1 MAASATD
8 IPVARARE
16 VSRHSEVLL
25 GRLPIE
31 LPCALAASNLADFNP
46 AFAAQVFTQAFQA
59 RLATPI
65 EIELCQLGGDTILHG
80 GGHFLVTSGG
90 AELEE
95 QIPPSL
101 VHEPDR
107 RREIIQTSRPAF
119 EVDAA
124 CVIVARFGE
133 GTWGH
138 WLGELLPRAALAE
151 YFRPG
156 FFGFVVPG
164 WTSRRDGAG
173 SLGDA
178 VLDSL
183 AAFGIAEDRLVRVD
197 PGDDLLLRNAWMI
210 GPIWSDHIPNPAC
223 LDILRAIPPRVDPVL
238 LPRKL
243 AVRRAAMKRRL
254 TNEAEV
260 FEVLASHGYTG
271 VEIGT
276 LPFTEQLAMFRE
288 ATHVFATLGSDLTGL
303 MFSPDHVRVLAAA
316 PEDWCDRFFYG
327 LCQLRRGRYREIRG
341 PAESLSE
348 ASLADSSFSVD
359 PGQLDELLQT
369 IT

>member
-1 MAASATD
+1 MAVSATD
-8 IPVARARE
+8 MPVVRARE
-16 VSRHSEVLL
+16 ACLRLEVLL

-31 LPCALAASNLADFNP
+31 LPCSLAASNLGEFNP
-46 AFAAQVFTQAFQA
+46 AFARQVFEEAFHA
-59 RLATPI
+59 RRASAT
-65 EIELCQLGGDTILHG
+65 EIELCQLRSDTVLHG
-80 GGHFLVTSGG
+80 GGHFLVTTGG

-107 RREIIQTSRPAF
+107 GHEILRMSRPTV
-119 EVDAA
+119 EVEPA

-156 FFGFVVPG
+156 LFRFVVPG
-164 WTSRRDGAG
+164 WITRRRGGG

-183 AAFGIAEDRLVRVD
+183 AVFGVAEDRLIRAD
-197 PGDDLLLRNAWMI
+197 PGDNLLLRNAWTV
-210 GPIWSDHIPNPAC
+210 GPMWSDHIPHPAA
-223 LDILRAIPPRVDPVL
+223 LDILRAIPPRIEAVL

-243 AVRRAAMKRRL
+243 AVRRSALMRRL

-260 FEVLASHGYTG
+260 FEVLARHGYTG
-271 VEIGT
+271 VEVGT
-276 LPFTEQLAMFRE
+276 VPFTEQLAMFRE

-303 MFSPDHVRVLAAA
+303 MFSPDGVRVLAVA

-327 LCQLRRGRYREIRG
+327 LCQLRRGHYSEVRG
-341 PAESLSE
+341 LKASPNE
-348 ASLADSSFSVD
+348 ARLADSSFSID
-359 PGQLDELLQT
+359 LNLLDEMLEPNA
-369 IT
+369 